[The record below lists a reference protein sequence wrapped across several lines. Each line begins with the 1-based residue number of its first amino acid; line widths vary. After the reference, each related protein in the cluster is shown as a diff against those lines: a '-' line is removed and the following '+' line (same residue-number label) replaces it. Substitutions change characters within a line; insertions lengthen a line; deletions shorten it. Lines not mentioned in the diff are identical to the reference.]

1 MREMVYRALVDYAP
15 PILLNNRYI
24 ANFIEN
30 HAIKKRDY
38 TSRELM
44 TFSVLPTENM
54 RRVYRHIL
62 DTYSKGGLQ
71 LKQSEYEFFKL
82 LILGY
87 GTMRLFDWP
96 ERIKYGLAIPELF
109 IPMLNIALEEELS
122 IKPKYTFS
130 RLYSDIKSQLTTLH
144 YRLMFRDLGFISS
157 VGESWVKTFIEDYLK
172 LGLESEDY
180 TLIRLLNYGI
190 TNSKV
195 GLRKVISFYRAIQD
209 YPYDK
214 EKLIE
219 YIVSNNYLSQ
229 FNLDNSKSIMY
240 MIRLME
246 ITQNISLV
254 ATLLTYIKSDQEMSM
269 VESILKI
276 TGDYYSK
283 NTFNRELFHT
293 ITKDISISYSILTK
307 NHKIPPR
314 LLALAIDV
322 AKLYG
327 LNEYSRTIRD
337 ENDILEELR
346 TQLNRR
352 DIEMVDVIFEFITQ
366 KNDVQLELDNM
377 YVINNFNVMQD
388 YVRDYKKA
396 ENRHLFRYD
405 NRFLNRENLLYLR
418 LKNPKDWID
427 DKKEDDY
434 MFYWDAFE
442 QINLGVISELESYNQ
457 LFLNRSNIS
466 EEQRRKYRENLNN
479 FRGILLTKP
488 TNPQD
493 IQKMKN
499 YLNNMMNVIESVTKR
514 QNSRIREIIDSIDQF
529 WIRIYEIGDFE
540 RILRIQEI
548 LNNSNSCLRYD
559 GHLEK
564 RLELFGLAADPNS
577 KVLVIESKKFSKP
590 VARVIFRLALLNGEL
605 VLSRNNLYYSSAY
618 ENLKVPYVEIGDK
631 YLESRAAELN
641 LRFLRQAEP
650 ISGNS
655 FGVTFYE

>member
-30 HAIKKRDY
+30 YAIKKREY

-62 DTYSKGGLQ
+62 DTYSKGDLR

-82 LILGY
+82 LILSY

-109 IPMLNIALEEELS
+109 IPMLNIALEEEFS
-122 IKPKYTFS
+122 IKPKYTFG
-130 RLYSDIKSQLTTLH
+130 RLYRDIKSQLTTLH
-144 YRLMFRDLGFISS
+144 YRLMFRDLGFISG

-180 TLIRLLNYGI
+180 ALIRLLNYGI
-190 TNSKV
+190 TNPKV

-219 YIVSNNYLSQ
+219 YVVSNNYLSQ
-229 FNLDNSKSIMY
+229 FNLNNSKSIMY

-246 ITQNISLV
+246 ITHNISLV
-254 ATLLTYIKSDQEMSM
+254 ATLLTHIKSDQEMSM

-327 LNEYSRTIRD
+327 LNEYTRTIRD

-352 DIEMVDVIFEFITQ
+352 DIEMVDVIFGFITQ

-418 LKNPKDWID
+418 LKNPKDWIN

-434 MFYWDAFE
+434 IFYWDAFE

-479 FRGILLTKP
+479 FRSILLTKP

-559 GHLEK
+559 GHPEK

-577 KVLVIESKKFSKP
+577 KVLVMECKKFSRP
-590 VARVIFRLALLNGEL
+590 IARVIFRLALLNGEL

-631 YLESRAAELN
+631 YLGSRAAELN
-641 LRFLRQAEP
+641 LKFLRQAEP